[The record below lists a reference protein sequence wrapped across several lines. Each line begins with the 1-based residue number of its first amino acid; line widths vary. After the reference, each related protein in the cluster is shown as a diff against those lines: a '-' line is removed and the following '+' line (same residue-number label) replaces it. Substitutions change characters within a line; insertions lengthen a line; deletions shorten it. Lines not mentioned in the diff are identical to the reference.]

1 MKRALA
7 ILLTFIT
14 LAAGALFAPAAT
26 ADGNF
31 KTELWFTL
39 NSDGSIKELVN
50 VSSNDNTINADNC
63 KGTETDIVRFTR
75 IGKENRCIFIKY
87 YKKGEPAP
95 NWSVSSEG
103 NSINFRFFNE
113 FYYSLDKITNTLNI
127 DRSDLNVSFTIV
139 QLPAD
144 TTITSQ
150 TLSPRIDKG
159 DSRYSYYTWFN
170 DEATSEDIEL
180 TGSFSY
186 SPYDPTGRP
195 TTSTPSQTNKP
206 SHTPTPFSTASSQT
220 SRGTTSSAAT
230 TSPTAGRPTTGRPT
244 IKSAPGTN
252 KSAFTSISNSGDFN
266 GVLNEFLIV
275 AAIVSIVIIVGTF
288 LLARISKNSTS
299 AYTPLSAA
307 TLYDDRSSSSTQP
320 QTYQT
325 NSNQPRSFTDN
336 QASTQPGHSGRQ
348 TQVSS
353 HPGKDSQT
361 DLNSTHKL

>member
-7 ILLTFIT
+7 ILLSFIT
-14 LAAGALFAPAAT
+14 LAAGVLFTPVAT

-39 NSDGSIKELVN
+39 NSDGSIKELVTI
-50 VSSNDNTINADNC
+50 SSRDNTINTDNC
-63 KGTETDIVRFTR
+63 KGTETDIVRFAR

-95 NWSVSSEG
+95 NWSVSSED

-113 FYYSLDKITNTLNI
+113 FHYSLDRIVNTLNI

-170 DEATSEDIEL
+170 AEATSEDIEL

-195 TTSTPSQTNKP
+195 TTSTPSPARKP
-206 SHTPTPFSTASSQT
+206 SHTSAPFSTASPKPNRDIT
-220 SRGTTSSAAT
+220 SRPATASPTTNSSAAN
-230 TSPTAGRPTTGRPT
+230 PATGD
-244 IKSAPGTN
+244 N
-252 KSAFTSISNSGDFN
+252 KSVATSISNSRNFN
-266 GVLNEFLIV
+266 GLLNEFLII
-275 AAIVSIVIIVGTF
+275 ATIASIAIIAGTF

-307 TLYDDRSSSSTQP
+307 TLCDDQSSSSAQP
-320 QTYQT
+320 QTYKSH
-325 NSNQPRSFTDN
+325 SNKLQSYTET
-336 QASTQPGHSGRQ
+336 STQPSHSARQ
-348 TQVSS
+348 PQGNQ
-353 HPGKDSQT
+353 PPWQG
-361 DLNSTHKL
+361 

>member
-26 ADGNF
+26 ADEGF

-39 NSDGSIKELVN
+39 NSDGSIKELIN

-63 KGTETDIVRFTR
+63 KGTETDIVRFAR

-87 YKKGEPAP
+87 YKKGESAP
-95 NWSVSSEG
+95 NWSVSREG

-113 FYYSLDKITNTLNI
+113 FYYSLDRIVNTLNI
-127 DRSDLNVSFTIV
+127 DQSDLNVRSTIV
-139 QLPAD
+139 QLPVDA
-144 TTITSQ
+144 TITSQ
-150 TLSPRIDKG
+150 TLSPTIDKG
-159 DSRYSYYTWFN
+159 DAKYSYYAWHDTT
-170 DEATSEDIEL
+170 ATNADIEL

-252 KSAFTSISNSGDFN
+252 KSAATSISNSGDFN

-288 LLARISKNSTS
+288 LLAQISKNSTS

-307 TLYDDRSSSSTQP
+307 TLYDDQSSSSTQP

-325 NSNQPRSFTDN
+325 NSNQPRSFTGN
-336 QASTQPGHSGRQ
+336 QASTQSIPSGAQ
-348 TQVSS
+348 TRVSS

>member
-1 MKRALA
+1 MKRTLA

-195 TTSTPSQTNKP
+195 TTSTPSPARKP
-206 SHTPTPFSTASSQT
+206 SHTSAPFSTASPKP
-220 SRGTTSSAAT
+220 SRGNTSTPATASPTTDSSAAKPAT
-230 TSPTAGRPTTGRPT
+230 
-244 IKSAPGTN
+244 GTN
-252 KSAFTSISNSGDFN
+252 KSVATSISNSRNFN
-266 GVLNEFLIV
+266 GLLNEFLII
-275 AAIVSIVIIVGTF
+275 ATIASIAIIAGTF

-336 QASTQPGHSGRQ
+336 QTSTQPNPSKAQARANQPPWQGQ
-348 TQVSS
+348 
-353 HPGKDSQT
+353 PD
-361 DLNSTHKL
+361 

>member
-1 MKRALA
+1 M
-7 ILLTFIT
+7 TFIT

-26 ADGNF
+26 ADEGF

-39 NSDGSIKELVN
+39 NSDGSIKELIN

-63 KGTETDIVRFTR
+63 KGTETDIVRFAR

-87 YKKGEPAP
+87 YKKGESAP
-95 NWSVSSEG
+95 NWSVSREG

-113 FYYSLDKITNTLNI
+113 FYYSLDRIVNTLNI
-127 DRSDLNVSFTIV
+127 DQSDLNVRFTIV
-139 QLPAD
+139 QLPVDA
-144 TTITSQ
+144 TITSQ
-150 TLSPRIDKG
+150 TLSPTKEVG
-159 DSRYSYYTWFN
+159 KYSYYIWYDTT
-170 DEATSEDIEL
+170 ATSADIEL

-230 TSPTAGRPTTGRPT
+230 TSPTASRPT

-252 KSAFTSISNSGDFN
+252 KSAATSISNSRDFN

-288 LLARISKNSTS
+288 LLAQISKNSTS

-307 TLYDDRSSSSTQP
+307 TLYDDQSSSSAQP

-336 QASTQPGHSGRQ
+336 QASTQSSPSEGANSSQQPPWPGQ
-348 TQVSS
+348 
-353 HPGKDSQT
+353 PD
-361 DLNSTHKL
+361 

>member
-1 MKRALA
+1 MKRALT

-14 LAAGALFAPAAT
+14 LATGALFAPTAT
-26 ADGNF
+26 ANGNL

-39 NSDGSIKELVN
+39 NSDGSIKELIN

-103 NSINFRFFNE
+103 NNINFRFFNE
-113 FYYSLDKITNTLNI
+113 FYYSLDKITNTLNN

-159 DSRYSYYTWFN
+159 DGKYSYYTWY
-170 DEATSEDIEL
+170 DTTATSADIEL
-180 TGSFSY
+180 TGSFSSSGSTS
-186 SPYDPTGRP
+186 SPATPTLSP
-195 TTSTPSQTNKP
+195 THKP
-206 SHTPTPFSTASSQT
+206 SHTSAPLSTASPKPSRGNT
-220 SRGTTSSAAT
+220 SRPATASPTANSSAAN
-230 TSPTAGRPTTGRPT
+230 PATG
-244 IKSAPGTN
+244 AN
-252 KSAFTSISNSGDFN
+252 KSVATSISNSRNFN
-266 GVLNEFLIV
+266 GLLNEFLII
-275 AAIVSIVIIVGTF
+275 AAIASIAIIAGTF

-307 TLYDDRSSSSTQP
+307 TLYDDQSSSSAQP
-320 QTYQT
+320 QTYKSH
-325 NSNQPRSFTDN
+325 SNKLQSYTET
-336 QASTQPGHSGRQ
+336 STQPSHSARQ
-348 TQVSS
+348 PQGNQ
-353 HPGKDSQT
+353 PPWQG
-361 DLNSTHKL
+361 

>member
-7 ILLTFIT
+7 ILLSFIT
-14 LAAGALFAPAAT
+14 LAAGVLFTPAAT

-159 DSRYSYYTWFN
+159 DSRYSYYTWFGA
-170 DEATSEDIEL
+170 EATSADIEL
-180 TGSFSY
+180 AGSFSY

-195 TTSTPSQTNKP
+195 TTSTPSPTHKPSRTPAPFSMASPKP
-206 SHTPTPFSTASSQT
+206 SHGNTSRPATASP
-220 SRGTTSSAAT
+220 TTGSSAAKPVT
-230 TSPTAGRPTTGRPT
+230 
-244 IKSAPGTN
+244 GTN
-252 KSAFTSISNSGDFN
+252 KSVATSISNSRNFN
-266 GVLNEFLIV
+266 GLLNEFLII
-275 AAIVSIVIIVGTF
+275 ATIASIAIIAGTF

-299 AYTPLSAA
+299 AYTPLPAA
-307 TLYDDRSSSSTQP
+307 TLYGDQSSSSTQP

-325 NSNQPRSFTDN
+325 HSNQPRSFTET
-336 QASTQPGHSGRQ
+336 STQSSPSKAQ
-348 TQVSS
+348 TQANQ
-353 HPGKDSQT
+353 PPWQG
-361 DLNSTHKL
+361 

>member
-7 ILLTFIT
+7 ILLSFIT
-14 LAAGALFAPAAT
+14 LAAGVLFTPAAT

-159 DSRYSYYTWFN
+159 DSRYSYYTWFGA
-170 DEATSEDIEL
+170 EATSADIEL
-180 TGSFSY
+180 AGSFSY

-195 TTSTPSQTNKP
+195 TTSTPSPTHKPSRTPAPFSMASPKP
-206 SHTPTPFSTASSQT
+206 SHGNTSRPATASP
-220 SRGTTSSAAT
+220 TTGSSAAKPVT
-230 TSPTAGRPTTGRPT
+230 
-244 IKSAPGTN
+244 GTN
-252 KSAFTSISNSGDFN
+252 KSVATSISNSRNFN
-266 GVLNEFLIV
+266 GLLNEFLII
-275 AAIVSIVIIVGTF
+275 ATIASIAIIAGTF

-307 TLYDDRSSSSTQP
+307 TLYDDQSSSSTQP
-320 QTYQT
+320 QTYKSH
-325 NSNQPRSFTDN
+325 SNKLQSYTET
-336 QASTQPGHSGRQ
+336 STQPSHSARQ
-348 TQVSS
+348 PQGNQ
-353 HPGKDSQT
+353 PPWQG
-361 DLNSTHKL
+361 

>member
-26 ADGNF
+26 ADESF

-39 NSDGSIKELVN
+39 NSDGSIKELIN

-63 KGTETDIVRFTR
+63 KGTETDIVRFAR

-87 YKKGEPAP
+87 YKKGESAP
-95 NWSVSSEG
+95 NWSVSLEG
-103 NSINFRFFNE
+103 NIINFRFSNE
-113 FYYSLDKITNTLNI
+113 FYYSLDRIVNTLNI
-127 DRSDLNVSFTIV
+127 DQSDLNVRFTIV

-144 TTITSQ
+144 TTITDQ
-150 TLSPRIDKG
+150 TLSPSIDKG
-159 DSRYSYYTWFN
+159 DGKYSYYIWYDTT
-170 DEATSEDIEL
+170 ATSADIEL

-195 TTSTPSQTNKP
+195 TTSTPSPTHKP
-206 SHTPTPFSTASSQT
+206 SHTSAPFSTASSKPSRGNT
-220 SRGTTSSAAT
+220 SRPAT
-230 TSPTAGRPTTGRPT
+230 VSPTTNSPAAKPAT
-244 IKSAPGTN
+244 GTN
-252 KSAFTSISNSGDFN
+252 KSVATSISNSRNFN
-266 GVLNEFLIV
+266 GLLNEFLII
-275 AAIVSIVIIVGTF
+275 ATIASIAIIAGTF

-307 TLYDDRSSSSTQP
+307 TLHADQSSSSTQP

-325 NSNQPRSFTDN
+325 HSNQPRSFTET
-336 QASTQPGHSGRQ
+336 STQSSPSKAQ
-348 TQVSS
+348 TQANQ
-353 HPGKDSQT
+353 PPWQG
-361 DLNSTHKL
+361 

>member
-1 MKRALA
+1 MKRALT

-14 LAAGALFAPAAT
+14 LATGALFAPTAT
-26 ADGNF
+26 ANGNL

-39 NSDGSIKELVN
+39 NSDGSIKELIN

-103 NSINFRFFNE
+103 NNINFRFFNE
-113 FYYSLDKITNTLNI
+113 FYYSLDKITNTLNN

-159 DSRYSYYTWFN
+159 DSRYSYYTWFGA
-170 DEATSEDIEL
+170 EATSAEIEL
-180 TGSFSY
+180 TGSFS
-186 SPYDPTGRP
+186 SSGSTSSP
-195 TTSTPSQTNKP
+195 TTPALSPTHKP
-206 SHTPTPFSTASSQT
+206 SHTSAPLSTASPKP
-220 SRGTTSSAAT
+220 SRGTTSRPATASPTTNSSAAN
-230 TSPTAGRPTTGRPT
+230 PATGD
-244 IKSAPGTN
+244 N
-252 KSAFTSISNSGDFN
+252 KSVATSISNSRNFN
-266 GVLNEFLIV
+266 GLLNEFLII
-275 AAIVSIVIIVGTF
+275 ATIASIAIIAGTF

-307 TLYDDRSSSSTQP
+307 TLCDDQSSSSAQP
-320 QTYQT
+320 QTYKSH
-325 NSNQPRSFTDN
+325 SNKLQSYTET
-336 QASTQPGHSGRQ
+336 STQPSHSARQ
-348 TQVSS
+348 PQGNQ
-353 HPGKDSQT
+353 PPWQG
-361 DLNSTHKL
+361 